1 MYNFDYSYTFYFPDY
16 VRDEDFGTGLGT
28 ENWPFNPELKVKD
41 TGDLGFF
48 QAMRFTSS
56 DTGWVEDNAPQ
67 LNYHITNKRPTGAYF
82 YYVNLDANRLG
93 QLDFFCSAF
102 RRDSG
107 YMTWQ
112 LPADVAEDVAVGRCK
127 IVLDNSLEGFPDNS
141 FHWDVFYERTK
152 LKPENFIFVTGDYS
166 LSTSASIPTVY
177 RNSWERSMSYAMDH
191 PNICDFW
198 KHRFYKNA
206 ADSFERPYRALAL
219 NRLMRPHRIMIAKL
233 INDRGLAD
241 DINYSFGIVTHHGSN
256 EDDAVNRNHK
266 AKNNIIAGTAR
277 LFKLPVATVDDF
289 VDEHGEKNISQEPDL
304 NLHVNQAINYE
315 DQLVRAY
322 NESYFSLVAETNFQ
336 QNTLFQSEKIFKP
349 VLMQQPFVTA
359 AEPGAIR
366 ALRTMG
372 YDVYDDFINHS
383 YDDIEDPHDRM
394 FELFNEVERLCALS
408 TDEWKR
414 IRKAMLP
421 RTQVNLTHLAN
432 AHFRCNELHEP
443 IYRGTC
449 IVSPSH
455 HKK

>member
-383 YDDIEDPHDRM
+383 YDDLEDPHDRM

-443 IYRGTC
+443 IYRGAC

>member
-206 ADSFERPYRALAL
+206 ADSFERPYKALAL

-383 YDDIEDPHDRM
+383 YDDLEDPHDRM

-443 IYRGTC
+443 IYRGAC